1 MSQIACKPGMA
12 HNGEEASRLTAL
24 RALEI
29 LDTQPE
35 PCFDTIVRMAAN
47 YMQTETAYL
56 AFVDETRIWVK
67 STFGLTLREFPRRD
81 SICDRVIQR
90 GKTQVCLDFKDQT
103 SVPRLARLSRAT
115 GAQFFVG
122 IPIRVAGSHAVGVLC
137 VCSSHPRDRVSEE
150 ELEFL
155 EEMTALV
162 TDHLELRQLRGTFRK
177 RNIDTH
183 GVDRDAVEDRREPA
197 GEAVWPQAE
206 DLRHALS
213 RNQFVLHYQ
222 PEVELSTH
230 RIVGVEAL
238 IRWQHPKRGLLP
250 PLDFI
255 PQAEENG
262 VILPM
267 GDWGLRQACRQMQK
281 WQRQWPGL
289 SAMRVCVNL
298 SAHQF
303 SRAGLADHVESL
315 LLATGLRGDQLGLE
329 MTESSLISDVAETT
343 KVLTSLNRLGVS
355 LHMDDFG
362 TGYSS
367 LSHLHRFPFDVLKI
381 DRSFVQRMNAG
392 RQPLQI
398 VQTILDLARALG
410 MDVVA
415 EGIETEEQL
424 RVLQDMGCRYGQGY
438 LFSRPLPA
446 ANVESLLAGTD
457 RFLMPSRDQ
466 GLFPDWG

>member
-1 MSQIACKPGMA
+1 MSQIACKPGIA
-12 HNGEEASRLTAL
+12 HNAEEESRLTAL

-56 AFVDETRIWVK
+56 AFVDETRVWVK
-67 STFGLTLREFPRRD
+67 STYGITLREFPRRD
-81 SICDRVIQR
+81 SICDRVIQER
-90 GKTQVCLDFKDQT
+90 KTKICLDFEDQT
-103 SVPRLARLSRAT
+103 SVSRLARAMGT
-115 GAQFFVG
+115 QFFVG
-122 IPIRVAGSHAVGVLC
+122 VPVREAGGQAVGVLC
-137 VCSSHPRDRVSEE
+137 MCSSHPRDRISEE

-155 EEMTALV
+155 EEMATLV
-162 TDHLELRQLRGTFRK
+162 ADHLELRQLRGASTTLDDK
-177 RNIDTH
+177 RDKHRGPVTYPPEM
-183 GVDRDAVEDRREPA
+183 AT
-197 GEAVWPQAE
+197 EATWPQAE
-206 DLRHALS
+206 DLRHALR

-222 PEVELSTH
+222 PEVELATR

-255 PQAEENG
+255 PQAEEHG
-262 VILPM
+262 VILSM
-267 GDWGLRQACRQMQK
+267 GDWGLGQACRQMQK
-281 WQRQWPGL
+281 WQNRWPSL

-315 LLATGLRGDQLGLE
+315 LLATGLCGNQLGLE
-329 MTESSLISDVAETT
+329 MTESCLISDVAETT
-343 KVLTSLNRLGVS
+343 KILTSLNRLGVS

-367 LSHLHRFPFDVLKI
+367 LNHLHQFPFDVLKI

-392 RQPLQI
+392 QQPLQI
-398 VQTILDLARALG
+398 VQTILDLARVLR

-424 RVLQDMGCRYGQGY
+424 QMLREMGCRYGQGY

-446 ANVESLLAGTD
+446 AGVETLLARTD
-457 RFLMPSRDQ
+457 E
-466 GLFPDWG
+466 LFQFSGH